1 MMDIYS
7 FLTLPLLRSK
17 GVEIGSGVKLRGI
30 PQISRLA
37 TAKIVIGDRVV
48 LNSRPLRYHAH
59 MHSPVKLLVDA
70 PGAVIEI
77 GEDCRLNGTCIHA
90 MGRIT
95 IGRRCLFA
103 ANSQIIDSNAH
114 LLLMDSPSDRISSRD
129 VPKQIV
135 IEDDVWVGLNAIV
148 LPGSHIGA
156 GSVIG
161 AGVVVSG
168 IIPPRSLVRCAN
180 AIVTRR

>member
-1 MMDIYS
+1 MDIYS
-7 FLTLPLLRSK
+7 FFTLPMLRAK
-17 GVEIGSGVKLRGI
+17 GIELGSGVKLRGI

-37 TAKIVIGDRVV
+37 SARILIGDRVV
-48 LNSRPLRYHAH
+48 LNSRGLRYHAY

-77 GEDCRLNGTCIHA
+77 GDDSRLNGACIHA
-90 MGRIT
+90 MRRIT

-103 ANSQIIDSNAH
+103 ANSQVIDSNAH
-114 LLLMDSPSDRISSRD
+114 LLSMDSPSDRISSRD
-129 VPKQIV
+129 VPKPVV
-135 IEDDVWVGLNAIV
+135 IEDDVWLGLNVIV

-168 IIPPRSLVRCAN
+168 IIPPRSLVRCAA
-180 AIVTRR
+180 AIVTQR